1 MNERETINNLLD
13 LCKGITNL
21 NTLESITL
29 GIKALEKQIPK
40 KPKILTYKLLTDS
53 GWEYQCPNC
62 GCAVGKNENLG
73 FAYAE
78 YLEPYEDYCCCCGQA
93 LDWRV

>member
-1 MNERETINNLLD
+1 MNEREAINDLNY

-40 KPKILTYKLLTDS
+40 KPQIYNNF
-53 GWEYQCPNC
+53 ERHCEC
-62 GCAVGKNENLG
+62 GAIVKSYFNYC
-73 FAYAE
+73 
-78 YLEPYEDYCCCCGQA
+78 YECGQA
-93 LDWRV
+93 LE